1 MERKHTLF
9 IRDDTFSKS
18 SKIIYKHRERDVKK
32 LYELYHLP
40 RYNNFTNSIKSFVY
54 TLNSHPLFTYI
65 SQFQISLSRKFLR
78 KNKIRTR
85 IFAKRTPSRNVL

>member
-18 SKIIYKHRERDVKK
+18 SKIIYKHRERGVKK
-32 LYELYHLP
+32 LYHLP
-40 RYNNFTNSIKSFVY
+40 RYKNFTNSIKSFVY

-78 KNKIRTR
+78 QNKIRTR